1 MESEIQNLQSE
12 NNILQ
17 TGINEYFKFLAD
29 NLAPDLSRMK
39 NLREAQDLK
48 INSLTMDIA
57 VLEKIILEVQA
68 QLAIQRSSG
77 LEACKVAEVLIH

>member
-1 MESEIQNLQSE
+1 MESEIKNLQSE
-12 NNILQ
+12 KNNLQ
-17 TGINEYFKFLAD
+17 TDIDEYFEFLED
-29 NLAPDLSRMK
+29 DLAPDLSRMK

-68 QLAIQRSSG
+68 QLATEKSSG
-77 LEACKVAEVLIH
+77 LETDKVTDII